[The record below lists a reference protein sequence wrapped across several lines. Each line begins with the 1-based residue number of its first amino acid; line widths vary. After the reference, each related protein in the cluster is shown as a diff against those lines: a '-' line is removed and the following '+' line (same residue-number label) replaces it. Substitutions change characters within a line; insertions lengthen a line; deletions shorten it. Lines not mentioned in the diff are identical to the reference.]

1 MTEQQ
6 HSLSQDDPSAHPVT
20 FPADG
25 PAFEA
30 AVHAAVKSLREGGIP
45 IGAALARGGEVIA
58 TGHNERVQ
66 HGDPIAHGEMSA
78 LRAAGRQKS
87 YRDTTLY
94 TTLAPCAMCTGT
106 IIQFKIPRV
115 VVGEARTFHGEFE
128 LLRSRGVEVVVLD
141 DQRCIDMIVNFQLE
155 HPELWAEDIAE

>member
-1 MTEQQ
+1 MT
-6 HSLSQDDPSAHPVT
+6 HSIPST
-20 FPADG
+20 D

-30 AVHAAVKSLREGGIP
+30 AYQAAQKSLSEGGIP

-58 TGHNERVQ
+58 SGHNERVQ

-115 VVGEARTFHGEFE
+115 VVGEAETFPGEFD
-128 LLRSRGVEVVVLD
+128 LLRSRGVDVVVLND
-141 DQRCIDMIVNFQLE
+141 PRCVEMMRNFQHE

>member
-1 MTEQQ
+1 MT
-6 HSLSQDDPSAHPVT
+6 D
-20 FPADG
+20 

-30 AVHAAVKSLREGGIP
+30 AYQAAQKSLREGGIP

-78 LRAAGRQKS
+78 LRAAGRQRT
-87 YRDTTLY
+87 YRDTVLY

-106 IIQFKIPRV
+106 IIQFKIPKV
-115 VVGEARTFHGEFE
+115 VVGEAQTFPGEFD
-128 LLRSRGVEVVVLD
+128 LLRSRGVEVVVLED
-141 DQRCIDMIVNFQLE
+141 RRCVDMMQTFQRN
-155 HPELWAEDIAE
+155 HAELWAEDIAE

>member
-1 MTEQQ
+1 MM
-6 HSLSQDDPSAHPVT
+6 DP
-20 FPADG
+20 G
-25 PAFEA
+25 FEA
-30 AVHAAVKSLREGGIP
+30 AVEAAQKSLREGGIP
-45 IGAALARGGEVIA
+45 IGAALVRDGRIVA

-66 HGDPIAHGEMSA
+66 HSDPIAHGEMVA
-78 LRAAGRQKS
+78 LRAAGRQKT

-115 VVGEARTFHGEFE
+115 VVGEAETFAGEFD
-128 LLRSRGVEVVVLD
+128 LLRSRGVEVTVLD
-141 DQRCIDMIVNFQLE
+141 DARCKEMMAAFQHE

>member
-1 MTEQQ
+1 MT
-6 HSLSQDDPSAHPVT
+6 D
-20 FPADG
+20 

-30 AVHAAVKSLREGGIP
+30 AFQAAQKSLGEGGIP

-58 TGHNERVQ
+58 VGHNERVQ

-78 LRAAGRQKS
+78 LRAAGRQRS
-87 YRDTTLY
+87 YRDTVLY

-106 IIQFKIPRV
+106 IIQFKIPKV
-115 VVGEARTFHGEFE
+115 VVGEAQTFPGEFD

-141 DQRCIDMIVNFQLE
+141 DQRCVDMMQAFQRDNAA
-155 HPELWAEDIAE
+155 LWAEDIAE

>member
-1 MTEQQ
+1 MTETV
-6 HSLSQDDPSAHPVT
+6 PT
-20 FPADG
+20 AD

-30 AVHAAVKSLREGGIP
+30 AYQAAQKSLGEGGIP
-45 IGAALARGGEVIA
+45 IGAALARAGRVVA

-115 VVGEARTFHGEFE
+115 VVGRPR
-128 LLRSRGVEVVVLD
+128 LSRASSTSFAHAVWRWLSW
-141 DQRCIDMIVNFQLE
+141 MIHAV
-155 HPELWAEDIAE
+155 WT